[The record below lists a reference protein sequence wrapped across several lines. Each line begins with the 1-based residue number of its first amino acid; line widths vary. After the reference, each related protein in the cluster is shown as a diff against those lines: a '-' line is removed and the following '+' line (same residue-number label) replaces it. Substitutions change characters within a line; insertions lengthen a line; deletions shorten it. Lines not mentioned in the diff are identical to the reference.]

1 MHSGQCW
8 SKQLPRNLV
17 QLLYTQC
24 ARAGGQAGRGEPSHG
39 MQVSHGKWGFEERSK
54 GGIQCY
60 RNSNSTV
67 QSNRST
73 VAVACTRGYMLRL
86 HARGYTPA
94 LHMPRLHDG
103 GYMHE
108 VTYTRLHA
116 EVTCRGYMLRLHAG
130 GLFSSPPGRVRTLC
144 GRSATDSVASIAH
157 CTAGVKSLTCQ
168 TDQGRQA
175 RCAR

>member
-116 EVTCRGYMLRLHAG
+116 EVTCRGYMLRLHAE
-130 GLFSSPPGRVRTLC
+130 V
-144 GRSATDSVASIAH
+144 
-157 CTAGVKSLTCQ
+157 TCWGYIGCMYEV
-168 TDQGRQA
+168 TCRGCMLRLHVEVTCRGYMPRLHA
-175 RCAR
+175 EVTC